1 MERTIPTIFLQGYEL
16 IDEETIDKIQ
26 DIETP
31 LVLVENI
38 ENFKESTFWLKIRD
52 LWVLVGKI
60 PPLSVEKGD
69 IVLFKEKGK
78 WGLFRF
84 LEEKESIVFLEDA
97 KGERKTKVPKEVLN
111 QLELYGKVLR
121 VQERV

>member
-84 LEEKESIVFLEDA
+84 LEEKEGIVFLEDA

>member
-1 MERTIPTIFLQGYEL
+1 MERTIPTIFLQSYEL
-16 IDEETIDKIQ
+16 IDEEHIDKLQ
-26 DIETP
+26 EIETP

-38 ENFKESTFWLKIRD
+38 ENFKENVFWMKIRG

-60 PPLSVEKGD
+60 PPLSVEEGD

-78 WGLFRF
+78 WGLFKF
-84 LEEKESIVFLEDA
+84 SGKEGDNVILEDA
-97 KGERKTKVPKEVLN
+97 KGERKTKVPKEVLD

>member
-1 MERTIPTIFLQGYEL
+1 MERTIPTIFLQSYEL
-16 IDEETIDKIQ
+16 IDEEHIDKLQ
-26 DIETP
+26 EIETP

-38 ENFKESTFWLKIRD
+38 ENFKENVFWMKIRG

-60 PPLSVEKGD
+60 PPLSVEEGD

-78 WGLFRF
+78 WGLFKF
-84 LEEKESIVFLEDA
+84 LGKEGDNIILEDA
-97 KGERKTKVPKEVLN
+97 KGERKTKVPKEVLD